1 MRVTSKGQVTIPRDI
16 RVLAGIEPNSEVV
29 IGLDGDMVTIVA
41 KDRIREVED
50 RQRLDRFLEALRRL
64 EGTGDQAIDA
74 DDLTRIMRDRD

>member
-1 MRVTSKGQVTIPRDI
+1 MRVTSKGQVTIPRDL

-29 IGLDGDMVTIVA
+29 IGLDGDTVTIVA
-41 KDRIREVED
+41 KDRMREVED

>member
-1 MRVTSKGQVTIPRDI
+1 MRVTSKGQVTIPRDL

-41 KDRIREVED
+41 KDRVREVED

>member
-29 IGLDGDMVTIVA
+29 IGLDGDTVTIVA
-41 KDRIREVED
+41 KDRMREVED

>member
-1 MRVTSKGQVTIPRDI
+1 MRVTSKGQVTLPRDL

-29 IGLDGDMVTIVA
+29 IGLDGDTVTIVA
-41 KDRIREVED
+41 KDRMREVED
-50 RQRLDRFLEALRRL
+50 RQRLDRFLEALRKL

>member
-16 RVLAGIEPNSEVV
+16 RALAGIEPNSEVV

-41 KDRIREVED
+41 KDRVREVED
-50 RQRLDRFLEALRRL
+50 RQRLDRFMEALRRL

>member
-1 MRVTSKGQVTIPRDI
+1 MRVTSKGQVTIPRDL

-41 KDRIREVED
+41 KDRMREVED

>member
-41 KDRIREVED
+41 KDRVREVED

>member
-1 MRVTSKGQVTIPRDI
+1 MRVTSKGQVTIPRDL

-29 IGLDGDMVTIVA
+29 IGLDGDTVTIVA
-41 KDRIREVED
+41 KDRVRQVED

-74 DDLTRIMRDRD
+74 DELTRIMRDRD

>member
-16 RVLAGIEPNSEVV
+16 RSLAGIEPNSEVV

-41 KDRIREVED
+41 KDRVREVED

>member
-41 KDRIREVED
+41 KDRMREVED
-50 RQRLDRFLEALRRL
+50 RQRLDRFLEALRKL

>member
-16 RVLAGIEPNSEVV
+16 RALAGIEPNSEVV

-41 KDRIREVED
+41 KGRIREVED

>member
-1 MRVTSKGQVTIPRDI
+1 MRVTSKGQVTIPRDL

-41 KDRIREVED
+41 KDRVREVED

-64 EGTGDQAIDA
+64 EDTGDQAIDA